1 MFNKDIRAYA
11 KEKSVFLWQ
20 VAKAMNISE
29 ATITRRLRMEL
40 PEQEKQ
46 KVFGIIDELSVQ
58 NAND

>member
-46 KVFGIIDELSVQ
+46 KVFGIIDELSRKEVTE
-58 NAND
+58 